1 MSTGAPHAGALSRLA
16 GARILVVEDEPF
28 IAMDLVLA
36 IEDAGGKAIGPA
48 TSVREALE
56 LIETLTPDG
65 AVLDVNLPDGHVGAV
80 IEALPRAT
88 SIVVHTGVG
97 LPDEI
102 REARPDIPVFSKPTP
117 PVRLLGQLAAGLEG
131 RNRN

>member
-1 MSTGAPHAGALSRLA
+1 MSAGDVHGGALGRLA

-28 IAMDLVLA
+28 IAFDLVLA

-48 TSVREALE
+48 ASVREALE
-56 LIETLTPDG
+56 LIETQTPDA

-102 REARPDIPVFSKPTP
+102 RTARPDIPVFSKPTP
-117 PVRLLGQLAAGLEG
+117 PVRLLGQLAAGLEAAK
-131 RNRN
+131 RN

>member
-1 MSTGAPHAGALSRLA
+1 MSTGAPHAGALSCLA

-28 IAMDLVLA
+28 IAMDLMLA
-36 IEDAGGKAIGPA
+36 IEDAGGKAVGPA

-56 LIETLTPDG
+56 LIETQAPDA

-80 IEALPRAT
+80 IEALPRTTA
-88 SIVVHTGVG
+88 IVVHTGVG

-102 REARPDIPVFSKPTP
+102 RAARPDIPVFSKPTP
-117 PVRLLGQLAAGLEG
+117 PIRLLGQLAAGLEARK
-131 RNRN
+131 RN